1 MTNNLKAHIAI
12 FLANFF
18 YGLNYVIVK
27 SIMPLYISP
36 IALTFL
42 RIMPVTILFWIV
54 GAFNNNKITDK
65 KDFKNLFFASIFGV
79 FLNMFLFIKGL
90 NFSTPIDA
98 AIIMTTNPILVLVVA
113 AIVLHEKISI
123 LKIIGII
130 AGAAGALILVG
141 GKGVLGFNQN
151 TISGDLLLLANSVSF
166 AIYLAIARPL
176 MIKYDS
182 ITVLK
187 WVFLFGSIMFFPV
200 GFNEFKHVQWHAMGS
215 FVFLTLGYIIFVTTF
230 LTYLLIN
237 YSLKFLRS
245 TTVSIYIYIQPVIS
259 AIFAVLIGMDKFT
272 ILNITA
278 SSLVFTGVYL
288 VSRDGREKK
297 LKQTNEVH
305 S

>member
-1 MTNNLKAHIAI
+1 MAKNLKPHIAL

-27 SIMPLYISP
+27 SVMPVYISP

-42 RIMPVTILFWIV
+42 RIMPVTILFWII
-54 GAFNNNKITDK
+54 GSFKKNKITDK
-65 KDFKNLFFASIFGV
+65 KDFKNLFFAAIFGV

-113 AIVLHEKISI
+113 AIFLHERISL
-123 LKIIGII
+123 LKIIGIVV
-130 AGAAGALILVG
+130 GAAGALLLVG
-141 GKGVLGFNQN
+141 GKGIIGFNKD
-151 TISGDLLLLANSVSF
+151 TISGDLMLLANSVSF
-166 AIYLAIARPL
+166 AIYIALARPL
-176 MIKYDS
+176 MQKYDS

-200 GFNEFKHVQWHAMGS
+200 GFTEFKNVQWHAMNG
-215 FVFLTLGYIIFVTTF
+215 FVFLTLAYIIFVTTF

-237 YSLKFLRS
+237 FSMKFLKS
-245 TTVSIYIYIQPVIS
+245 TTVSIYIYIQPVI
-259 AIFAVLIGMDKFT
+259 AAAFAVLIGMDKFT
-272 ILNITA
+272 VLNISA

-288 VSRDGREKK
+288 VSSEGREKYFK
-297 LKQTNEVH
+297 K
-305 S
+305 

>member
-1 MTNNLKAHIAI
+1 MARNLKPHIAL

-27 SIMPLYISP
+27 SVMPVYISP

-54 GAFNNNKITDK
+54 GFMKESQTIDK
-65 KDFKNLFFASIFGV
+65 KDFKNLFYASIFGV

-98 AIIMTTNPILVLVVA
+98 AIIMTTNPILMLVVA
-113 AIVLHEKISI
+113 AIALNERISF
-123 LKIIGII
+123 LKIVGII

-141 GKGVLGFNQN
+141 GKGILGFNQN
-151 TISGDLLLLANSVSF
+151 TISGDLMLLANSVSF

-176 MIKYDS
+176 MQKYDS

-187 WVFLFGSIMFFPV
+187 WVFLFGSIMFFPI
-200 GFNEFKHVQWHAMGS
+200 GFPEFKNVQWHAMGS
-215 FVFLTLGYIIFVTTF
+215 FVILTLTYIIFVTTF

-237 YSLKFLRS
+237 YSLKFLKS
-245 TTVSIYIYIQPVIS
+245 TTVSIYIYIQPVV
-259 AIFAVLIGMDKFT
+259 AAAFAVLIGMDKFT
-272 ILNITA
+272 VLNITA

-288 VSRDGREKK
+288 VSHEGSRK
-297 LKQTNEVH
+297 LI
-305 S
+305 